1 LCHGEDVPPELEGD
15 VHQRRLAEVDHLRLL
30 HFLVLVHP
38 PPLLVFVFVQQ
49 IPRYERPGQG
59 AERPAQARES
69 HGLLGRV
76 ARDVGGLVLPRRDV
90 RRTTAGLGR
99 RIGVVV
105 VEHEL
110 AVLLEGGVLAESR
123 TGITPRTTTTTTRGT
138 TRIPPLLPARRR
150 RRR

>member
-1 LCHGEDVPPELEGD
+1 
-15 VHQRRLAEVDHLRLL
+15 
-30 HFLVLVHP
+30 
-38 PPLLVFVFVQQ
+38 
-49 IPRYERPGQG
+49 
-59 AERPAQARES
+59 
-69 HGLLGRV
+69 V

-110 AVLLEGGVLAESR
+110 AVLLEGGVLAERR
-123 TGITPRTTTTTTRGT
+123 TGITPRTTTTTTTT

-150 RRR
+150 RRRRLRRRRRARRFRGHEAVVEYDQPLEEGGGVMIPRRRDPPGAIMVAAPQWRVVP